1 MRLFNPRLLAA
12 ACLLSAPIYA
22 QSPAPDAWA
31 VAARPA
37 PEGWGTEPEL
47 VDRTEYTRTI
57 LKSIPVDAKAALSID
72 NRFGDVSVSL
82 WEKNEFRVQIVIS
95 ASSEEADKASK
106 ALNAVQIDERRE
118 GDTYLFKTVID
129 KDYESN
135 PENDKRTG
143 AGVITSSGGESKTNS
158 GSVNWKFSRKES
170 GTSLRITYRIQMPKG
185 NGLTIKNSFGNTSI
199 PDFWAPLSVSSKFGD
214 VSGAALNSLNTK
226 IKASFGN
233 VTIRELQN
241 GNVNM
246 SFGDLDI
253 HRGNVLRIEQS
264 YGKLNIGETNRVD
277 AKTSYGRALIGIIN
291 QYGKFKTSFAEQ
303 LQVSKIG
310 PATEHVD
317 VESNYSSVVLPM
329 QSTPNCDFDVTVTN
343 SHFNVPTVPNLR
355 MMTPPNAPAGMNL
368 TGTATPP
375 TPPRTPHPART
386 RQYVGRVG
394 NGEGPRIKVVAVYG
408 DVKFN
413 K

>member
-22 QSPAPDAWA
+22 QLPALDAWA
-31 VAARPA
+31 VSTRPA
-37 PEGWGTEPEL
+37 PDSWDIEPTQT
-47 VDRTEYTRTI
+47 DRTEYTRTM
-57 LKSIPVDAKAALSID
+57 LKSILVDGKAALSID

-95 ASSEEADKASK
+95 ASSTDREKAGR
-106 ALNAVQIDERRE
+106 ALNAVQIDESRD
-118 GDTYLFKTVID
+118 GNTVLLKTLIDRDFEKTQEQD
-129 KDYESN
+129 KDGTTNTTHTS
-135 PENDKRTG
+135 
-143 AGVITSSGGESKTNS
+143 GVKIKGLETNWR
-158 GSVNWKFSRKES
+158 VSRKES
-170 GTSLRITYRIQMPKG
+170 GTLLRISYRIQMPKG
-185 NGLTIKNSFGNTSI
+185 NALTVKNSFGNTSI
-199 PDFWAPLSVSSKFGD
+199 PDFWAPLSVNSKFGD

-233 VTIRELQN
+233 VTIYEMQN
-241 GNVNM
+241 GHVDM

-264 YGKLNIGETNRVD
+264 YGKLNIGEINRVD
-277 AKTSYGRALIGIIN
+277 ARTSYGRALIGLIN
-291 QYGKFKTSFAEQ
+291 QHGTFKINFAEQ
-303 LQVSKIG
+303 FQVSKIG
-310 PATEHVD
+310 PATEQVD

-343 SHFNVPTVPNLR
+343 SQFNLPTLPNLR
-355 MMTPPNAPAGMNL
+355 IL
-368 TGTATPP
+368 TPP
-375 TPPRTPHPART
+375 TPPPGMNITGGTLTPPTPHRPART
-386 RQYVGRVG
+386 RHYMGRMG

-408 DVKFN
+408 DVRFN